1 MLFKRNNI
9 FPELPIK
16 SSGFPQ
22 DFLRSKKASSCNN
35 LAASIERQ
43 HFLKI
48 KADVSVAVLDLTL
61 GSKPPFYGLSNV
73 VLEETTVVPP
83 VKT

>member
-1 MLFKRNNI
+1 V
-9 FPELPIK
+9 
-16 SSGFPQ
+16 
-22 DFLRSKKASSCNN
+22 SSCNN

-43 HFLKI
+43 HFLKT
-48 KADVSVAVLDLTL
+48 KAAASVNVVKTFVEL
-61 GSKPPFYGLSNV
+61 KPTFYRLSNV